1 MTPLDLFRQ
10 FSLLVA
16 LPAVLLAAA
25 GMVLILVPRDWRLVL
40 VGYALVCVMLT
51 ILLVKLVPAEWAL
64 LQAFV
69 GGLVAVMCYISA
81 RQLGGTGAI
90 GIDPEVRWPQVA
102 SLTGFRVM
110 TVALAAVAFFVL
122 RQRVPQVPRVDT
134 LYRDALLWL
143 TMMGLLGLALYE
155 EPLHAGLA
163 LLAMLAGSELLL
175 FSLIQ
180 QRMWI
185 GLLLAGQ
192 LLLGLAI
199 SYLMVSRGL
208 SAGRADPA
216 EDPEPEW
223 QA

>member
-1 MTPLDLFRQ
+1 MTLLDLFRQ
-10 FSLLVA
+10 VSLLVA

-25 GMVLILVPRDWRLVL
+25 GMVLIVVPRDWRLVL

-69 GGLVAVMCYISA
+69 GGLVAVMCYVSA
-81 RQLGGTGAI
+81 RQLGGTRAI
-90 GIDPEVRWPQVA
+90 DFDREVRWPQVA

-110 TVALAAVAFFVL
+110 AVALAAVAFFAL
-122 RQRVPQVPRVDT
+122 RQRVDLPRVDA

-185 GLLLAGQ
+185 GLLLGGQ

-208 SAGRADPA
+208 SAKPSEPA
-216 EDPEPEW
+216 AGPAPEW
-223 QA
+223 QS

>member
-10 FSLLVA
+10 FSLLVT

-81 RQLGGTGAI
+81 RQLGGRWAI
-90 GIDPEVRWPQVA
+90 DFDREVRWPQVA

-110 TVALAAVAFFVL
+110 AVALAAVAFFAL
-122 RQRVPQVPRVDT
+122 RQRVDLPRVDA

-185 GLLLAGQ
+185 GLLLGGQ

-208 SAGRADPA
+208 SETGSEPAAGPG
-216 EDPEPEW
+216 PEW

>member
-1 MTPLDLFRQ
+1 MTLLDLFRQ
-10 FSLLVA
+10 FSLLVT
-16 LPAVLLAAA
+16 LPAVLLAAT

-40 VGYALVCVMLT
+40 VGYTLVCAMLT
-51 ILLVKLVPAEWAL
+51 ILLVKLVPVEWAL
-64 LQAFV
+64 LQTFV

-81 RQLGGTGAI
+81 RQLGGTWAI
-90 GIDPEVRWPQVA
+90 GFDREVRWPQVA

-110 TVALAAVAFFVL
+110 TVALAAVAFIAL
-122 RQRVPQVPRVDT
+122 RQRVDLPRVDT

-185 GLLLAGQ
+185 GLLLGGQ
-192 LLLGLAI
+192 LVLGLAI
-199 SYLMVSRGL
+199 SYLVVSRGL
-208 SAGRADPA
+208 TGVRTEGEHPGAGWMA
-216 EDPEPEW
+216 
-223 QA
+223 

>member
-1 MTPLDLFRQ
+1 MTLIDLFRQ
-10 FSLLVA
+10 FSLLVT

-40 VGYALVCVMLT
+40 SGYTLVCLMLT
-51 ILLVKLVPAEWAL
+51 ILLVKLVPTEWAL

-69 GGLVAVMCYISA
+69 GALVAVMLYLSA
-81 RQLGGTGAI
+81 RQLGGTWAAGF
-90 GIDPEVRWPQVA
+90 DRELRWPQVS

-110 TVALAAVAFFVL
+110 IVALAAVAFFVL
-122 RQRVPQVPRVDT
+122 RQRVDLPKMDA

-143 TMMGLLGLALYE
+143 TMMGLLGLALFE
-155 EPLHAGLA
+155 DPLHAGLA

-180 QRMWI
+180 QRTWI

-199 SYLMVSRGL
+199 SYLIVSRGL
-208 SAGRADPA
+208 SAAQS
-216 EDPEPEW
+216 EPEPSIGEW
-223 QA
+223 LP

>member
-1 MTPLDLFRQ
+1 MTLLDLFRQ
-10 FSLLVA
+10 FSLLVT

-25 GMVLILVPRDWRLVL
+25 GMVLIVVARDWRLVL
-40 VGYALVCVMLT
+40 AGYALVCVMLT
-51 ILLVKLVPAEWAL
+51 ILLVKLVPIEWAL

-69 GGLVAVMCYISA
+69 GGMVAIMLYLSA
-81 RQLGGTGAI
+81 RQLSGTGARVF
-90 GIDPEVRWPQVA
+90 DREVRWPQVS

-110 TVALAAVAFFVL
+110 TVALAAVAFFAL
-122 RQRVPQVPRVDT
+122 RQRVALPRMDT

-143 TMMGLLGLALYE
+143 AMMGLLGLSLYD

-163 LLAMLAGSELLL
+163 LLAMLAGSELLI

-180 QRMWI
+180 QRMWV
-185 GLLLAGQ
+185 GLLLGGQ

-199 SYLMVSRGL
+199 SYMVVSRGM
-208 SAGRADPA
+208 AAAETETRPPA
-216 EDPEPEW
+216 AER

>member
-1 MTPLDLFRQ
+1 MTMLDLFRQ
-10 FSLLVA
+10 FSLLVT

-40 VGYALVCVMLT
+40 IGYALVCTMLT

-64 LQAFV
+64 LQTFV
-69 GGLVAVMCYISA
+69 GGLVAVMCYLSA
-81 RQLGGTGAI
+81 RQVGGTWAI
-90 GIDPEVRWPQVA
+90 GFDREVRWPQVA

-110 TVALAAVAFFVL
+110 AVALAAVAFFVL
-122 RQRVPQVPRVDT
+122 RQRVPQVPRVDI

-185 GLLLAGQ
+185 GLLLGGQ

-199 SYLMVSRGL
+199 SYLVVSRGL
-208 SAGRADPA
+208 SATRT
-216 EDPEPEW
+216 EPEGLAPEW

>member
-81 RQLGGTGAI
+81 RQLGGTRAI
-90 GIDPEVRWPQVA
+90 DFDREVRWPQVA

-110 TVALAAVAFFVL
+110 AVALAAVAFFAL
-122 RQRVPQVPRVDT
+122 RQRVDLPRVDA

-185 GLLLAGQ
+185 GLLLGGQ

-208 SAGRADPA
+208 SETGSEPAAGPG
-216 EDPEPEW
+216 PEW

>member
-1 MTPLDLFRQ
+1 MTLIDLFRQ
-10 FSLLVA
+10 FSLLVT

-40 VGYALVCVMLT
+40 SGYTLVCLMLT
-51 ILLVKLVPAEWAL
+51 ILLVKLVPTEWAL

-69 GGLVAVMCYISA
+69 GALVAVMLYLSA
-81 RQLGGTGAI
+81 RQLGGTWAAGF
-90 GIDPEVRWPQVA
+90 DRELRWPQVS

-110 TVALAAVAFFVL
+110 IVALAAVAFFVL
-122 RQRVPQVPRVDT
+122 RQRVDLPKMDA

-143 TMMGLLGLALYE
+143 TMMGLLGLALFE
-155 EPLHAGLA
+155 DPLHAGLA

-180 QRMWI
+180 QRTWI

-199 SYLMVSRGL
+199 SYLIVSRGL
-208 SAGRADPA
+208 SAAQS
-216 EDPEPEW
+216 EPEPYIGEW
-223 QA
+223 LP

>member
-69 GGLVAVMCYISA
+69 GGLVAVMCYVSA
-81 RQLGGTGAI
+81 RQLGGTRAI
-90 GIDPEVRWPQVA
+90 DFDREVRWPQVA

-110 TVALAAVAFFVL
+110 AVALAAVAFFAL
-122 RQRVPQVPRVDT
+122 RQRVDLPRVDA

-185 GLLLAGQ
+185 GLLLGGQ

-208 SAGRADPA
+208 SETGSEPAAGPG
-216 EDPEPEW
+216 PEW